1 MSSPRNKLRIKGFVF
16 SLRELAGSMGDFG
29 TLFPLAIGYIV
40 INGMNPAG
48 LLIMMGLINIT
59 TGLVYRQPMPVEPMK
74 VMAVTAIAKRWPP
87 SMIYAAGFGTGII
100 WIILAFSGLIQ
111 RLSVI
116 TPRSVV
122 RGIQVALGILLA
134 IEGFKLI
141 AALWDPGWLPA
152 MIPGWSA
159 SWILGIISIGIVI
172 FLRNNRYFPAT
183 IVLILLGVAMV
194 GVNGKLGE
202 SFQFGLSLP
211 PLTIFRPIE
220 IWEGMV
226 GAGFAQV
233 FLTASN
239 AVIATSAVIAR
250 YWPERPVLEKK
261 LAMNMGVFNVI
272 LPFFGGM
279 PMCHGAGG
287 YVSQWYFGA
296 RTGGAN
302 LMEGTIELCLGLF
315 FSASIVT
322 LFSYFPQSII
332 GAMLIMVGIE
342 LTKFVRDIRKNELFI
357 LTLTTSLA
365 LLTNM
370 AVGFIVA
377 IITYHLLR
385 RWGSKNRYS
394 RWLVDG

>member
-1 MSSPRNKLRIKGFVF
+1 MRIKDFEF

-74 VMAVTAIAKRWPP
+74 VMAVTAIAQRWPP
-87 SMIYAAGFGTGII
+87 SMIYAAGFGTGVI

-111 RLSVI
+111 KLSAI

-122 RGIQVALGILLA
+122 RGIQVALGILLV
-134 IEGFKLI
+134 IEGIKLI
-141 AALWDPGWLPA
+141 STLWNPEWLPA
-152 MIPGWSA
+152 VIPGWSA
-159 SWILGIISIGIVI
+159 GWILGVISIGIVM
-172 FLRNNRYFPAT
+172 FLRNSRYFPAT
-183 IVLILLGVAMV
+183 IVLVLVGIVIVGLGD
-194 GVNGKLGE
+194 KLDE

-211 PLTIFRPIE
+211 PITSFLPIE
-220 IWEGMV
+220 IWEGMI

-239 AVIATSAVIAR
+239 AVIATSAVITR
-250 YWPERPVLEKK
+250 YWPERPVSEKK
-261 LAMNMGVFNVI
+261 LAMNMGIFNVV

-287 YVSQWYFGA
+287 YVSQRYFGA

-302 LMEGTIELCLGLF
+302 LMEGTIELGLGLF

-322 LFSYFPQSII
+322 LFSAFPQSII
-332 GAMLIMVGIE
+332 GAMLILVGVE
-342 LTKFVRDIRKNELFI
+342 LTKFVRDIKRNELFI
-357 LTLTTSLA
+357 MALTTGLA
-365 LLTNM
+365 LLINM

-377 IITYHLLR
+377 IAAYHILR
-385 RWGSKNRYS
+385 RWGASNRYT
-394 RWLVDG
+394 RWMVGD

>member
-1 MSSPRNKLRIKGFVF
+1 LRIREFEF

-48 LLIMMGLINIT
+48 LLVMMGLINIT

-74 VMAVTAIAKRWPP
+74 VMAVTAIAQRWPP
-87 SMIYAAGFGTGII
+87 SMIYAAGFGTGVV
-100 WIILAFSGLIQ
+100 WIILAFTGLIQ
-111 RLSVI
+111 RLAAI

-141 AALWDPGWLPA
+141 SALWDPAWLPA
-152 MIPGWSA
+152 LIPEWSA
-159 SWILGIISIGIVI
+159 GWILGIISIVIVI
-172 FLRNNRYFPAT
+172 FLRNSRYFPAT
-183 IVLILLGVAMV
+183 IVLVLMGMIMVALS
-194 GVNGKLGE
+194 GKLGE
-202 SFQFGLSLP
+202 AFRFRFSLP
-211 PLTIFRPIE
+211 PLTTFRPIE
-220 IWEGMV
+220 IWEGFIR
-226 GAGFAQV
+226 AGFAQV

-239 AVIATSAVIAR
+239 AVIATSAVIAT
-250 YWPERPVLEKK
+250 YWPRRPVSERQ
-261 LAMNMGVFNVI
+261 LAMNMGIFNIV

-302 LMEGTIELCLGLF
+302 LMEGTIELGLGLF

-322 LFSYFPQSII
+322 LFSAFPQSII

-342 LTKFVRDIRKNELFI
+342 LTKFVRDIKKTELFI
-357 LTLTTSLA
+357 MALTAGLSLV
-365 LLTNM
+365 TNM

-377 IITYHLLR
+377 TVIYHVLR
-385 RWGSKNRYS
+385 RWGGKTRYAH
-394 RWLVDG
+394 WLVDG

>member
-1 MSSPRNKLRIKGFVF
+1 MRIKDFEF

-74 VMAVTAIAKRWPP
+74 VMAVTAIAQRWPP
-87 SMIYAAGFGTGII
+87 SMIYAAGFGTGVI

-111 RLSVI
+111 KLSAI

-122 RGIQVALGILLA
+122 RGIQVALGILLV
-134 IEGFKLI
+134 IEGIKLI
-141 AALWDPGWLPA
+141 STLWNPEWLPA
-152 MIPGWSA
+152 VIPGWSA
-159 SWILGIISIGIVI
+159 GWILGVISIGIVM
-172 FLRNNRYFPAT
+172 FLRNSRYFPAI
-183 IVLILLGVAMV
+183 IVLVLVGIVIVGLGD
-194 GVNGKLGE
+194 KLDE

-211 PLTIFRPIE
+211 PITSFLPIE
-220 IWEGMV
+220 IWEGMI

-239 AVIATSAVIAR
+239 AVIATSAVITR
-250 YWPERPVLEKK
+250 YWPERPVSEKK
-261 LAMNMGVFNVI
+261 LAMNMGIFNVV

-287 YVSQWYFGA
+287 YVSQRYFGA

-302 LMEGTIELCLGLF
+302 LMEGTIELGLGLF

-322 LFSYFPQSII
+322 LFSAFPQSII
-332 GAMLIMVGIE
+332 GAMLILVGVE
-342 LTKFVRDIRKNELFI
+342 LTKFVRDIKRNELFI
-357 LTLTTSLA
+357 MALTTGLA
-365 LLTNM
+365 LLINM

-377 IITYHLLR
+377 IAAYHILR
-385 RWGSKNRYS
+385 RWGASNRYT
-394 RWLVDG
+394 RWMVGD

>member
-1 MSSPRNKLRIKGFVF
+1 
-16 SLRELAGSMGDFG
+16 MGDFG

-48 LLIMMGLINIT
+48 LLIMMGLINIA

-74 VMAVTAIAKRWPP
+74 VMAVTAIAQRWPL
-87 SMIYAAGFGTGII
+87 SMIYAAGFGTGVI
-100 WIILAFSGLIQ
+100 WIALAFTGLIQ
-111 RLSVI
+111 KLASI

-122 RGIQVALGILLA
+122 RGIQMALGILLA
-134 IEGFKLI
+134 IEGIKLI
-141 AALWDPGWLPA
+141 ATLWNPEWLPA
-152 MIPGWSA
+152 LLPDWSA
-159 SWILGIISIGIVI
+159 SWILGVISICIVI
-172 FLRNNRYFPAT
+172 FLRNSRYFPAT
-183 IVLILLGVAMV
+183 IVLVMLGMVMV
-194 GVNGKLGE
+194 GLAGKLDE
-202 SFQFGLSLP
+202 SFQFGLFLP
-211 PLTIFRPIE
+211 PITFFRPIE
-220 IWEGMV
+220 IWEGMI

-250 YWPERPVLEKK
+250 YWPERPVSEKK
-261 LAMNMGVFNVI
+261 LAMNMGIFNVV

-322 LFSYFPQSII
+322 LFSAFPQSII
-332 GAMLIMVGIE
+332 GAMLILVGIE
-342 LTKFVRDIRKNELFI
+342 LTKFVRDITKNELFI
-357 LTLTTSLA
+357 MALTAGFA
-365 LLTNM
+365 LLINM

-377 IITYHLLR
+377 IVAYHILR
-385 RWGSKNRYS
+385 KWGTNNRYT
-394 RWLVDG
+394 RRLVGD

>member
-1 MSSPRNKLRIKGFVF
+1 
-16 SLRELAGSMGDFG
+16 MGDFG

-74 VMAVTAIAKRWPP
+74 VMAVTAIAQRWPP
-87 SMIYAAGFGTGII
+87 SMIYAAGFGTGVI

-111 RLSVI
+111 KLSAI

-134 IEGFKLI
+134 IEGIKLI
-141 AALWDPGWLPA
+141 STLWNPEWLPA
-152 MIPGWSA
+152 VIPGWSA
-159 SWILGIISIGIVI
+159 GWILGVISIGIVM
-172 FLRNNRYFPAT
+172 FLRNSRYFPAT
-183 IVLILLGVAMV
+183 IVLVLVGIVIVGLGD
-194 GVNGKLGE
+194 KLDE

-211 PLTIFRPIE
+211 PITSFLPIE
-220 IWEGMV
+220 IWEGMI

-239 AVIATSAVIAR
+239 AVIATSAVITR
-250 YWPERPVLEKK
+250 YWPERPVSEKK
-261 LAMNMGVFNVI
+261 LAMNMGIFNVV

-287 YVSQWYFGA
+287 YVSQRYFGA

-302 LMEGTIELCLGLF
+302 LMEGTIELGLGLF

-322 LFSYFPQSII
+322 LFSAFPQSII
-332 GAMLIMVGIE
+332 GAMLILVGVE
-342 LTKFVRDIRKNELFI
+342 LTKFVRDIKRNELFI
-357 LTLTTSLA
+357 MALTTGLA
-365 LLTNM
+365 LLINM

-377 IITYHLLR
+377 IAAYHILR
-385 RWGSKNRYS
+385 RWGASNRYT
-394 RWLVDG
+394 RWMVGD

>member
-1 MSSPRNKLRIKGFVF
+1 MRIKGFVF

-250 YWPERPVLEKK
+250 YWPERPVSEKK

>member
-1 MSSPRNKLRIKGFVF
+1 MRIKGFEF

-74 VMAVTAIAKRWPP
+74 VMAVTAIAQRWPP
-87 SMIYAAGFGTGII
+87 SMIYAAGFGTGVI
-100 WIILAFSGLIQ
+100 WIILAFTGLIQ
-111 RLSVI
+111 KLTVV

-141 AALWDPGWLPA
+141 AALWNPAWLPA
-152 MIPGWSA
+152 VIPGWSA
-159 SWILGIISIGIVI
+159 SWILGMISISIVI
-172 FLRNNRYFPAT
+172 FLRNSRYFPAT
-183 IVLILLGVAMV
+183 IVLVLMGIVMV
-194 GVNGKLGE
+194 GFGGKLDE
-202 SFQFGLSLP
+202 AFQFGLSLP
-211 PLTIFRPIE
+211 PITSFRPIE
-220 IWEGMV
+220 IWEGMI

-239 AVIATSAVIAR
+239 AVIATSAVIAM
-250 YWPERPVLEKK
+250 YWPARPVPEKK
-261 LAMNMGVFNVI
+261 LAMNMGIFNVV

-302 LMEGTIELCLGLF
+302 LMEGTIELGLGLF

-322 LFSYFPQSII
+322 LFSAFPQSII
-332 GAMLIMVGIE
+332 GAMLILVGIE
-342 LTKFVRDIRKNELFI
+342 LTKFVRDIKKNELFI
-357 LTLTTSLA
+357 MALTAGLA
-365 LLTNM
+365 ILINM

-377 IITYHLLR
+377 IVAYHLLR
-385 RWGSKNRYS
+385 RWGTNNRYT
-394 RWLVDG
+394 RWMVND

>member
-1 MSSPRNKLRIKGFVF
+1 
-16 SLRELAGSMGDFG
+16 MGDFG

-74 VMAVTAIAKRWPP
+74 VMAVTAIAQRWPP
-87 SMIYAAGFGTGII
+87 SMIYAAGFGTGVI
-100 WIILAFSGLIQ
+100 WIILAFTGLIQ
-111 RLSVI
+111 KLTVV

-141 AALWDPGWLPA
+141 AALWNPAWLPA
-152 MIPGWSA
+152 VIPGWSA
-159 SWILGIISIGIVI
+159 SWILGMISISIVI
-172 FLRNNRYFPAT
+172 FLRNSRYFPAT
-183 IVLILLGVAMV
+183 IVLVLMGIVMV
-194 GVNGKLGE
+194 GFGGKLDE
-202 SFQFGLSLP
+202 AFQFGLSLP
-211 PLTIFRPIE
+211 PITSFRPIE
-220 IWEGMV
+220 IWEGMI

-239 AVIATSAVIAR
+239 AVIATSAVIAM
-250 YWPERPVLEKK
+250 YWPARPVPEKK
-261 LAMNMGVFNVI
+261 LAMNMGIFNVV

-302 LMEGTIELCLGLF
+302 LMEGTIELGLGLF

-322 LFSYFPQSII
+322 LFSAFPQSII
-332 GAMLIMVGIE
+332 GAMLILVGIE
-342 LTKFVRDIRKNELFI
+342 LTKFVRDIKKNELFI
-357 LTLTTSLA
+357 MALTAGLA
-365 LLTNM
+365 ILINM

-377 IITYHLLR
+377 IVAYHLLR
-385 RWGSKNRYS
+385 RWGTNNRYT
-394 RWLVDG
+394 RWMVND